1 MATPAVHDISISCD
15 LNSLP
20 RVVSVP
26 GSLFTGDM
34 MANRIVLCVT
44 KGGQPVT
51 VQGTVRGYVVKPD
64 GSVVNAGS
72 SQGSPNT
79 IYCILPHAALTLP
92 GPILVIIKCT
102 DGTAV
107 TTLAACRC
115 MVYPTS

>member
-1 MATPAVHDISISCD
+1 MATPAERDISISCD

-20 RVVSVP
+20 SVVSVP

-34 MANRIVLCVT
+34 LANRIVLCVT

-72 SQGSPNT
+72 SRGSPNV
-79 IYCILPHAALTLP
+79 IYYILPLTALTLP
-92 GPILVIIKCT
+92 GPILVIFKCT
-102 DGTAV
+102 EGTAV

-115 MVYPTS
+115 MVYPT

>member
-1 MATPAVHDISISCD
+1 MATPAVRDINISCD

-34 MANRIVLCVT
+34 MANRIVLRVT

-51 VQGTVRGYVVKPD
+51 VRGTVGGYVVKPD
-64 GSVVNAGS
+64 GSVISAGS
-72 SQGSPNT
+72 SRGSPNI
-79 IYCILPHAALTLP
+79 IYYILPPAALTLP
-92 GPILVIIKCT
+92 GPILVILKCT

-115 MVYPTS
+115 MVHPT

>member
-1 MATPAVHDISISCD
+1 MATPAVRDISISCD

-34 MANRIVLCVT
+34 MANRIVLRVT

-72 SQGSPNT
+72 SGGSPNI
-79 IYCILPHAALTLP
+79 IYCILPPTALTLP
-92 GPILVIIKCT
+92 GPVLVIIKCT
-102 DGTAV
+102 EGTAV

>member
-1 MATPAVHDISISCD
+1 MATPAVRDISISCD

-26 GSLFTGDM
+26 GSLFTGDTL
-34 MANRIVLCVT
+34 ANRIAVRVT

-64 GSVVNAGS
+64 GSVINTGGS
-72 SQGSPNT
+72 GGPQNMAYYT
-79 IYCILPHAALTLP
+79 LPPAALTLP
-92 GPILVIIKCT
+92 GPILVILKCT
-102 DGTAV
+102 EGTAV

-115 MVYPTS
+115 MVYPT